1 MKPLK
6 IALLF
11 LIFCF
16 SATAKD
22 STTVEFKRFALGIHG
37 SPDYCFRKLKAI
49 NPNIQPIIAYREETE
64 FPAFGYT
71 AGAELSF
78 FIKKQFAI
86 SLGANFSQ
94 KAYQTEL
101 YTMVDNNGM
110 PLGKVKFRYTYNYI
124 EIPFKANFILGKKKI
139 HFIASAG
146 VSSAFLLYQ
155 QTISKYEYIAGDLKE
170 TKKGQ
175 PNYIYNP
182 FNLFLNGSI
191 GIDCQLGKKMG
202 LKIEPTYNYGLLQT
216 IDASITEK
224 LWSAGLNIG
233 CYIKL

>member
-1 MKPLK
+1 MKLFR
-6 IALLF
+6 ITCLFILLS
-11 LIFCF
+11 L
-16 SATAKD
+16 SAFAKD
-22 STTVEFKRFALGIHG
+22 STSVEFKRFAIGIHG
-37 SPDYCFRKLKAI
+37 SPDYCYRKLKAI
-49 NPNIQPIIAYREETE
+49 NPNIQSIIAYREETE

-71 AGAELSF
+71 AGADLSF

-86 SLGANFSQ
+86 SLGVNFSQ

-101 YTMVDNNGM
+101 YTMVDNNGIA
-110 PLGKVKFRYTYNYI
+110 LGKVKFRYTYNYI
-124 EIPFKANFILGKKKI
+124 EIPVKANFILGKKKI
-139 HFIASAG
+139 RFIASAG

-155 QTISKYEYIAGDLKE
+155 QTISKYEYIAGGLKE

-202 LKIEPTYNYGLLQT
+202 LRIEPTYNYGLLQT